1 MKKYTV
7 LLLAFLLSG
16 CAWMNPFNWWG
27 EPEVKEEVK
36 TTFEPNKFLWQAARD
51 KVAFMKEISED
62 KESGTITTGWTLVE
76 GVFGVEYQLEI
87 KVLSENLRSD
97 CLVAK
102 VNKRLW
108 NGQEWVAE
116 PDNLE
121 LDRKVEDAILKQAR
135 VLYRKSLNL
144 K

>member
-36 TTFEPNKFLWQAARD
+36 TTFEPNKFLWQAAKD

-76 GVFGVEYQLEI
+76 GVSGVEYQLEI
-87 KVLSENLRSD
+87 KVLSEKLRGD

-102 VNKRLW
+102 VNKRLL

-116 PDNLE
+116 PDNLK
-121 LDRKVEDAILKQAR
+121 LDRKVEDEILKQAR

-144 K
+144 E